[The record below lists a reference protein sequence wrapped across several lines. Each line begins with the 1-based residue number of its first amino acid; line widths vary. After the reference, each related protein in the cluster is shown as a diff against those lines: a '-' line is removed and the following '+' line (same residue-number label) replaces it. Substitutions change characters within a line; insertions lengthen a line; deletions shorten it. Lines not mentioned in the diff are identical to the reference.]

1 MKDGQEVLEELKKER
16 SGGLPWMTILDG
28 EGQEIISS
36 VGPEGNIGCPVEPFE
51 IDHFIEMIKTSSDS
65 SDEQLATIRS
75 AMEANAK
82 KLKGD

>member
-1 MKDGQEVLEELKKER
+1 MKDGQEVLQELKKER
-16 SGGLPWMTILDG
+16 SGGLPWFTILDG

-51 IDHFIEMIKTSSDS
+51 IDHFIEMIKTASDS
-65 SDEQLATIRS
+65 SDEQLKEIRV